1 MKKLV
6 IIYGLICGLVVIT
19 PMLVLTNTATKS
31 GSFEG
36 AMLLGYAT
44 MVLAFSLVFVGI
56 RNYRNK
62 YNDGIIGFGKAF
74 KVGIL
79 IVLIASTVYVI
90 GWLVDY
96 YLFLPDFPDKYAAYE
111 IEKLRA
117 AGASQASIDKQVK
130 EMAEFKEMYKNPVIV
145 VLFTYL
151 EILPVGLIVTL
162 ISALVLKRKQAVVAA

>member
-79 IVLIASTVYVI
+79 IVLIASTKTRWRRCSVGRACCCI
-90 GWLVDY
+90 
-96 YLFLPDFPDKYAAYE
+96 
-111 IEKLRA
+111 LRDA
-117 AGASQASIDKQVK
+117 WW
-130 EMAEFKEMYKNPVIV
+130 
-145 VLFTYL
+145 
-151 EILPVGLIVTL
+151 
-162 ISALVLKRKQAVVAA
+162 